1 MTEDQTSCE
10 DPTVCFC
17 YRVSRA
23 KVAAFLRKQNPVVAS
38 QLSECDGAGTGC
50 GWCRRLLED
59 MHATYQAGED
69 PGQDLNQEA
78 NEAAR
83 RSWRPE
89 RPSDPS

>member
-1 MTEDQTSCE
+1 MTEDQTSHE

-23 KVAAFLRKQNPVVAS
+23 KLAAFLRKQNPVVAS

-59 MHATYQAGED
+59 MHASHLAGED
-69 PGQDLNQEA
+69 PGENVDQQS

-83 RSWRPE
+83 RTWRSVWRSE
-89 RPSDPS
+89 PS

>member
-1 MTEDQTSCE
+1 MTEDPASCE

-23 KVAAFLRKQNPVVAS
+23 KVAAFLRKQNPTVAS
-38 QLSECDGAGTGC
+38 QLSECDSAGTGC

-59 MHATYQAGED
+59 MHTTHQAGGD
-69 PGQDLNQEA
+69 PGKDLKQDA

-83 RSWRPE
+83 RTWQSE
-89 RPSDPS
+89 RRSKPS

>member
-1 MTEDQTSCE
+1 MTEDQAPNE

-23 KVAAFLRKQNPVVAS
+23 KVAAFLRKQNPAVAS

-59 MHATYQAGED
+59 MHTTHQAGGD
-69 PGQDLNQEA
+69 PGQDLNQEP

-83 RSWRPE
+83 RTWRSE
-89 RPSDPS
+89 RRSEPS